1 MENSKGPSHTLGA
14 TWEIL
19 STQHHVFQDITS
31 VILLLFKKNLLYF
44 RDRIKDHLKP
54 EVTRLRNRFVSTYG
68 DPGKFKEIADK
79 ILDQTLDVREKI
91 TTVKELHAQLK
102 LYLSELTGLTGSIQ
116 DEFPDIKNTL
126 INYNGWV
133 KNLKKIATIN
143 ILMLQ
148 FEVALSLPGL
158 VAASVGSFALA
169 AAGIGALFAVG
180 FAVVDVISSV
190 KEEKKVRDELRDTE
204 SKYLKA
210 KSDLEAAFANIKQY
224 QTKFCSSVL
233 AFYRDLSKKGRTYHS
248 TFQSL
253 YTFVSNVYG
262 NSVSDCATRYS
273 RSNLAT
279 LSKLS
284 DQKLQPLINFLE
296 KDIDELHKKIAEVKE
311 TNVFLSQIT
320 SMVKSNLQSPSTIFR
335 AVKISKP
342 KFMTNTFSTLWDIVV
357 FIAEQ
362 VLPSRSC
369 YWGYNLSKIR
379 AGSITKFNYN
389 QASICN
395 STEIK
400 TDVEK
405 IQLGVSKGFAPC
417 KIFRQVEGP
426 VFRSRYN
433 VIKFLADHVLE
444 TSSCYWG
451 FDLANVRNKQSEV
464 TEVDTALVNS
474 GLFQTIDYFRV
485 STIGAGEISTARNIL
500 CQVHAVCTSS
510 WQTFILCHA
519 WKGHDV
525 VSLLGCSL
533 TANSETSSVCI
544 PGKQHFE
551 TCN

>member
-1 MENSKGPSHTLGA
+1 ML
-14 TWEIL
+14 I
-19 STQHHVFQDITS
+19 
-31 VILLLFKKNLLYF
+31 KKYPLYF

-68 DPGKFKEIADK
+68 DPGKFKEVADK
-79 ILDQTLDVREKI
+79 IHDQTLDVRDKI
-91 TTVKELHAQLK
+91 TTVKELHTQLK
-102 LYLSELTGLTGSIQ
+102 LYLSELTGVAGSIQ

-126 INYNGWV
+126 VNYYGWV
-133 KNLKKIATIN
+133 KNLNKVAAIN

-148 FEVALSLPGL
+148 FEVALTLPGL
-158 VAASVGSFALA
+158 LAASVGSFALA

-190 KEEKKVRDELRDTE
+190 KEEKKVRDELKDTE
-204 SKYLKA
+204 AKYLKA
-210 KSDLEAAFANIKQY
+210 KSDLESAFANIRQF

-253 YTFVSNVYG
+253 YTFVSDVYG
-262 NSVSDCATRYS
+262 KSVSDCTTRYS

-296 KDIDELHKKIAEVKE
+296 KDIDKLHRKIAEVKE
-311 TNVFLSQIT
+311 TNAFLSQII
-320 SMVKSNLQSPSTIFR
+320 SMVKTNLQSPSTIFR
-335 AVKISKP
+335 AVKLIKP
-342 KFMTNTFSTLWDIVV
+342 KFMSNTFSTLWELLV

-362 VLPSRSC
+362 VLPRRSC
-369 YWGYNLSKIR
+369 FWGHNLSEIR
-379 AGSITKFNYN
+379 AGTITKFNYT

-395 STEIK
+395 STEMK
-400 TDVEK
+400 TDIEK

-417 KIFRQVEGP
+417 KIFRLVEGP
-426 VFRSRYN
+426 VFKSRYN

-444 TSSCYWG
+444 RASCYWG
-451 FDLANVRNKQSEV
+451 YDLAKVRSKQLDV
-464 TEVDTALVNS
+464 REVDTALVNP
-474 GLFQTIDYFRV
+474 GLFQTIDYFRA
-485 STIGAGEISTARNIL
+485 SIIGTGEISTARNIL

-510 WQTFILCHA
+510 WQTFILCHT

-525 VSLLGCSL
+525 VNFLGCSL
-533 TANSETSSVCI
+533 TANSETSSVCV